1 MKNFCFFIT
10 SRLSLRVSDID
21 VLSEALLCRVIHCS
35 NLMHLHCVNKY
46 AADVTEACLSAAESS
61 IPLTSSR
68 KDSNRIAGWTEHVQP
83 IRDKSM
89 FWHTLWH
96 ECGRPRTGIVADCM
110 RRTRAAYH
118 YAIRA
123 VKRDQDRIINERIA
137 VSILQNSSRSF
148 WSEIKRIGASKS
160 GTSRIVDGQADCVS
174 IAQPFATKY
183 RDLYTSEPYD
193 TNEMQCIRNEV
204 KRQLSVASSLNECLF
219 TTQDLKYATS
229 RLAAH
234 KNDGSNGLTSDHIIN
249 AGDDCLTH
257 IALLFTAIA
266 IHGTVPET
274 FLHSTIVPIPK
285 GRNTNEPDS
294 SNFRG
299 ITLSSIFGKMFDN
312 IFLNRHGD
320 CLFSSELQFSFK
332 TGSSTNLCSMVLKES
347 LAYYAA
353 HQSSVFCTF
362 LDASKAFDRLRY
374 CKLFRLLI
382 VRKLPAAIVRILI
395 NLHISNFV
403 RVQGSGVVSDYFLA
417 INGVKQGGV
426 LSPVLFC
433 VYTDGLLT
441 ALSNAGNGCYI
452 GNNFVGA

>member
-1 MKNFCFFIT
+1 MLYEYGSFCHRIKNFCFFIT

-160 GTSRIVDGQADCVS
+160 GTSRIVDGQ
-174 IAQPFATKY
+174 
-183 RDLYTSEPYD
+183 
-193 TNEMQCIRNEV
+193 
-204 KRQLSVASSLNECLF
+204 
-219 TTQDLKYATS
+219 
-229 RLAAH
+229 
-234 KNDGSNGLTSDHIIN
+234 
-249 AGDDCLTH
+249 
-257 IALLFTAIA
+257 
-266 IHGTVPET
+266 
-274 FLHSTIVPIPK
+274 
-285 GRNTNEPDS
+285 
-294 SNFRG
+294 
-299 ITLSSIFGKMFDN
+299 
-312 IFLNRHGD
+312 
-320 CLFSSELQFSFK
+320 
-332 TGSSTNLCSMVLKES
+332 
-347 LAYYAA
+347 
-353 HQSSVFCTF
+353 
-362 LDASKAFDRLRY
+362 
-374 CKLFRLLI
+374 
-382 VRKLPAAIVRILI
+382 
-395 NLHISNFV
+395 
-403 RVQGSGVVSDYFLA
+403 
-417 INGVKQGGV
+417 
-426 LSPVLFC
+426 
-433 VYTDGLLT
+433 LT
-441 ALSNAGNGCYI
+441 A
-452 GNNFVGA
+452 